1 MINNPRPNTILSY
14 QSSESDTCFSHNSS
28 SDDSS
33 PAPLLSIKF
42 PLQPQVSNHR
52 EKIHEIKTMSQKTHL
67 QPFSQLVSKG
77 CGRGRGRV
85 REREQGLRGE
95 SLSQP
100 ASPSGMNNIQSASN
114 RFTLPNCPILPNY
127 SDHLIKTSL
136 PHDSHVTKP
145 SKGKPQQEV
154 CPDIYNKPKKKN
166 ETANCE
172 STVPDDHHP
181 SVGKKF
187 ASIITNEDHTERK
200 NYNLGSNTVH
210 TPFTFS
216 LDVAPSITLLTTNS
230 NSSSDLIQQDCTNLF
245 TSCNVCQLSPS
256 NSSWDEYDIPTSN
269 NIVPSTFNGAD
280 GAIGFPSE
288 GL

>member
-1 MINNPRPNTILSY
+1 MNSLRPNTILSY

-42 PLQPQVSNHR
+42 PFRPQVSDHR
-52 EKIHEIKTMSQKTHL
+52 EKIHEMKTISQKTHL
-67 QPFSQLVSKG
+67 QPFSQLMSKS

-100 ASPSGMNNIQSASN
+100 ARPSGMYNIQSASN
-114 RFTLPNCPILPNY
+114 KFTLPDCPLLPNY
-127 SDHLIKTSL
+127 FDHLIKTSP

-145 SKGKPQQEV
+145 LKGKPQQEV

-166 ETANCE
+166 ETANCG
-172 STVPDDHHP
+172 STMPDHHRP
-181 SVGKKF
+181 SAGKKV
-187 ASIITNEDHTERK
+187 ASVITSEDHIERK
-200 NYNLGSNTVH
+200 NNNLGSNTVH

-216 LDVAPSITLLTTNS
+216 LDVAPSITALTANFK
-230 NSSSDLIQQDCTNLF
+230 SSSDLIQRDYANLF
-245 TSCNVCQLSPS
+245 TSCNVRQLSSS
-256 NSSWDEYDIPTSN
+256 NSSWDEYDIPTSH
-269 NIVPSTFNGAD
+269 NIIPSTFDGAD